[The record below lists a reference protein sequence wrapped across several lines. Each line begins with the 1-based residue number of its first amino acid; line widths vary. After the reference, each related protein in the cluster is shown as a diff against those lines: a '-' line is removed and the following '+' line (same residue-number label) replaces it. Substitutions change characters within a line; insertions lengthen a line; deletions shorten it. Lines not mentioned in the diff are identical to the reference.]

1 MWIISYI
8 GAVLLLFAFWVVKAE
23 AREGWSLED
32 ENWYYYE
39 ESGERA
45 VGWKYINGNW
55 YYLEPVDTENLGI
68 MMKDCEK
75 IIEGQT
81 YFFDSN
87 GSMLKGW
94 IRKPEGWYYAD
105 SNGSLAKGWRY
116 IGGTYYY
123 LDGENEEYPG
133 LMLSQCKRKISNY
146 IYKFDGSGRMKTG
159 WAFEDE
165 NWYYY
170 DGSGALATGWRYVN
184 GNWYYMEPAD
194 GKMIEGGW
202 KLINNTWYFFNTG
215 GAMVRNW
222 LYVNGNWYYMSTD
235 GAMKSGWQLVG
246 CFWYYMEPDGHMI
259 TGWKKLN
266 GVWYYM
272 NSSGQMVTGR
282 QDINGLRY
290 YFNQGGAMAE
300 TDISNV
306 ISNALKP
313 VGKTLYVW
321 GGGWNEADNGSG
333 ETSLYIGVWPQWEQY
348 FRDNKNNYSYKP
360 GQTAWKKGNRDYR
373 FLGLDCSGYIG
384 WLMYNSIQYGKD
396 SNGYV
401 TTSTNIAGT
410 IAGYGFGN
418 ASACTPESTFYP
430 GDIVSSKGHCFLC
443 LGQCQDGSVLILHS
457 TPNGGVQMSGTVNG
471 SGSSQASRLAQT
483 FMQQYYP
490 EWWNCF
496 GKEGRQSVK
505 ASTYLYGTKFSWQN
519 PGAVYDS
526 QGMKGK
532 SAEQVLDYIRTM
544 K

>member
-32 ENWYYYE
+32 ENWYY
-39 ESGERA
+39 
-45 VGWKYINGNW
+45 
-55 YYLEPVDTENLGI
+55 
-68 MMKDCEK
+68 
-75 IIEGQT
+75 
-81 YFFDSN
+81 
-87 GSMLKGW
+87 
-94 IRKPEGWYYAD
+94 
-105 SNGSLAKGWRY
+105 
-116 IGGTYYY
+116 
-123 LDGENEEYPG
+123 
-133 LMLSQCKRKISNY
+133 
-146 IYKFDGSGRMKTG
+146 
-159 WAFEDE
+159 
-165 NWYYY
+165 
-170 DGSGALATGWRYVN
+170 
-184 GNWYYMEPAD
+184 ME
-194 GKMIEGGW
+194 
-202 KLINNTWYFFNTG
+202 L
-215 GAMVRNW
+215 
-222 LYVNGNWYYMSTD
+222 
-235 GAMKSGWQLVG
+235 
-246 CFWYYMEPDGHMI
+246 DGHMI

-384 WLMYNSIQYGKD
+384 WLMYNSIQYGND

-401 TTSTNIAGT
+401 TTSTNIAGA

-418 ASACTPESTFYP
+418 ASACTPGSTFYP
-430 GDIVSSKGHCFLC
+430 GDIVSIKGHCFLC
-443 LGQCQDGSVLILHS
+443 LGQCQDGSALITQHAKWRC
-457 TPNGGVQMSGTVNG
+457 TDERNCKWKWQFTGFKAGTDIYAAILSRVVGLLWKRRKARCKSFNIFIWNKVFLAESRG
-471 SGSSQASRLAQT
+471 S
-483 FMQQYYP
+483 
-490 EWWNCF
+490 
-496 GKEGRQSVK
+496 
-505 ASTYLYGTKFSWQN
+505 
-519 PGAVYDS
+519 
-526 QGMKGK
+526 
-532 SAEQVLDYIRTM
+532 I
-544 K
+544 